1 MRVVALN
8 VKGKRL
14 MIIKKV
20 RQLSCDGAWLW
31 IERLQVRSLLGSSH
45 PSLRVLDSATRPL
58 DETNKW
64 GHTPSAAGLY
74 QRTHTSFKISSWD
87 SRVYIYI
94 QKKKQ
99 QLEVKIVLADQHA

>member
-1 MRVVALN
+1 M
-8 VKGKRL
+8 
-14 MIIKKV
+14 
-20 RQLSCDGAWLW
+20 
-31 IERLQVRSLLGSSH
+31 LGSSH
-45 PSLRVLDSATRPL
+45 PSLRVLDSVTRPS

-64 GHTPSAAGLY
+64 GHTPSASGLY

-87 SRVYIYI
+87 SRMYMYIYI